1 MLKHALHRTALH
13 AENLLDRLLP
23 RRPRSGA
30 DLVIDP
36 YIGYATPE
44 HLIVRG
50 RVLTRLRRSSPRD
63 GQGVLRNVR
72 QMISLFLTDEAAGI
86 TVCQE
91 DATAVSDEEG
101 YFQLPLL
108 PGRAPG
114 WHDIPVAI
122 ADGGAQTACPV
133 LIPRPD
139 ARFLVISDI
148 DDTVMQTSAYSL
160 VRNLWTTFSGN
171 ALTRRVFPDSAALL
185 RQLSEDG
192 RNPVYYVSSSPWNM
206 HAFLAQVFRQADL
219 VRGPMFLRD
228 LGLSETQ
235 FISAGHGS
243 HKGQSIDLLLNAHPE
258 LPAVLIGDTGQKDAS
273 IYGAAVRR
281 HPGRIAAVLLR
292 VPADGLSAEDERDL
306 AKLRETGITVFAAT
320 SFEGAAQQ
328 LDMETAALMAAEQGP
343 GGL

>member
-1 MLKHALHRTALH
+1 MLKKALHRTALH
-13 AENLLDRLLP
+13 AESLLDRLLP
-23 RRPRSGA
+23 RKPRSGA

-44 HLIVRG
+44 ALIVRG
-50 RVLTRLRRSSPRD
+50 RVLTQLRRSSPRA

-72 QMISLFLTDEAAGI
+72 QMVSLFLTDEAAGI
-86 TVCQE
+86 TVCHG

-101 YFQLPLL
+101 YFQLPLPL
-108 PGRAPG
+108 DRAPG
-114 WHDIPVAI
+114 WHDIPVAV
-122 ADGGAQTACPV
+122 AEGDAQTACPV

-148 DDTVMQTSAYSL
+148 DDTIMRTSAYSL

-171 ALTRRVFPDSAALL
+171 ALTRHVFPDSAELL
-185 RQLSEDG
+185 RKLSHQG
-192 RNPVYYVSSSPWNM
+192 RNPVFYVSSSPWNM

-243 HKGQSIDLLLNAHPE
+243 HKGHSIDLLLNAHPE

-273 IYGAAVRR
+273 IYAAAVRR

-292 VPADGLSAEDERDL
+292 VPADGLSADDERDL
-306 AKLRETGITVFAAT
+306 AKLRETGITVFAAP

-328 LDMETAALMAAEQGP
+328 LETEAAALMAAD
-343 GGL
+343 

>member
-23 RRPRSGA
+23 RKVRSGA

-44 HLIVRG
+44 ALIVRG
-50 RVLTRLRRSSPRD
+50 RVLTQLRHSAPRA

-86 TVCQE
+86 TVCHG

-101 YFQLPLL
+101 YFQLPLPL
-108 PGRAPG
+108 PPGRAPG
-114 WHDIPVAI
+114 WHDIPVAV
-122 ADGGAQTACPV
+122 ADSKAQTVCPV

-139 ARFLVISDI
+139 ARYLVVSDI
-148 DDTVMQTSAYSL
+148 DDTVMKTSAYSL

-171 ALTRRVFPDSAALL
+171 ALTRHVFPDSADLL
-185 RQLSEDG
+185 RKLSQQG
-192 RNPVYYVSSSPWNM
+192 RNPVFYVSSSPWNM
-206 HAFLAQVFRQADL
+206 HAFLDQVFRQADM

-258 LPAVLIGDTGQKDAS
+258 LPAILMGDTGQKDAS

-292 VPADGLSAEDERDL
+292 VPADGLSADDERDL
-306 AKLRETGITVFAAT
+306 AKLRETGITVIAAP

-328 LDMETAALMAAEQGP
+328 LETITAGV
-343 GGL
+343 

>member
-1 MLKHALHRTALH
+1 MLKQTLHRAALH

-23 RRPRSGA
+23 RKARSGA
-30 DLVIDP
+30 DLVIDA

-44 HLIVRG
+44 ALIVRG
-50 RVLTRLRRSSPRD
+50 RVLSHLRHSPPRA
-63 GQGVLRNVR
+63 GQGVLRNMR
-72 QMISLFLTDEAAGI
+72 QMVSLFLTDEAEGI
-86 TVCQE
+86 TVCHG

-101 YFQLPLL
+101 YFQLPLP

-114 WHDIPVAI
+114 WHEIPVAV
-122 ADGGAQTACPV
+122 ADSGARTVCPV

-171 ALTRRVFPDSAALL
+171 ALTRHVFPDSAELL
-185 RQLSEDG
+185 GKLSQQG
-192 RNPVYYVSSSPWNM
+192 RNPVFYVSSSPWNM
-206 HAFLAQVFRQADL
+206 HAFLDQVFRQADL

-258 LPAVLIGDTGQKDAS
+258 LPAILIGDTGQRDAS

-306 AKLRETGITVFAAT
+306 AELRETGITVFAAP
-320 SFEGAAQQ
+320 SFDGAAQQ
-328 LDMETAALMAAEQGP
+328 LKRITAP
-343 GGL
+343 V